1 MSRSA
6 NIRMVMVG
14 CLTALALA
22 ARAQEPA
29 PAPQSAEAAPQQ
41 PAPPPP
47 ATRNQSPEQLQLS
60 TTEIRGN
67 QELPRVLYILP
78 WKRPE
83 MGEGL
88 DRPGNSL
95 IDEALEPVDRVEF
108 RRELKYRDSLQDSG
122 N

>member
-1 MSRSA
+1 MAWSA
-6 NIRMVMVG
+6 H
-14 CLTALALA
+14 
-22 ARAQEPA
+22 AQEPA
-29 PAPQSAEAAPQQ
+29 AAPPAEVSQQ
-41 PAPPPP
+41 AAAP
-47 ATRNQSPEQLQLS
+47 ATMPRNQSPEQLQLG

-108 RRELKYRDSLQDSG
+108 RRELKYRDSLQDPG